1 MARKEYDEIRIA
13 HFDGNLQTRMDSS
26 RFFRIKRKSV
36 LAAATGVG
44 SKRALYFIEIYQ
56 PRKYFEKALQFISVS
71 IMKPSD

>member
-1 MARKEYDEIRIA
+1 MVMNICSFAERMDIQALKMARKEYDEIRIA

-44 SKRALYFIEIYQ
+44 SKRALYFIEIY
-56 PRKYFEKALQFISVS
+56 
-71 IMKPSD
+71 